1 MSAVQVVFCREGDAQ
16 AQEMQQFLINEPI
29 PRARLAEDVAVE
41 ASMLRYSDWLHH
53 LQKRAAFWLATP
65 R

>member
-1 MSAVQVVFCREGDAQ
+1 MFCRQGDAEAEQ
-16 AQEMQQFLINEPI
+16 LEGYLINEPI
-29 PRARLAEDVAVE
+29 PRARLYEDVAVE
-41 ASMLRYSDWLHH
+41 ASMLRYDDWLRH